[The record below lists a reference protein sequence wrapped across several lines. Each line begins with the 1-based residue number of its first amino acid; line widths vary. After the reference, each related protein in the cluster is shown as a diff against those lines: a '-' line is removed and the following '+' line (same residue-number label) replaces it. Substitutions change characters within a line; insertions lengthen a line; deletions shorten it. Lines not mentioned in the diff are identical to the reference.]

1 MLYPMQITPYADVNR
16 MLELL
21 QSRIGEAL
29 EASLVG
35 LYLSG
40 SLVTG
45 DFDLDVSDID
55 LVAVTASALTEA
67 ELDRLE
73 TMHREI
79 AIAEKTWDNRIEVIY
94 VSVDA
99 LKTFR
104 VRPSKIAVTSP
115 GEPFHTLDAGTDW
128 LINWYVVREKSIT
141 LLGPSPETL
150 IDSISKQE
158 LIEWVR
164 DHVKGWREWIK
175 KISHRNGQ
183 VYATLT
189 MCRALCTVTTGDFR
203 SKRQSALWVEHY
215 LPEWAPFIKDALR
228 SWREDWYKEG
238 LDPEVTRPETE
249 RFVNVVI
256 DQIVGTE

>member
-1 MLYPMQITPYADVNR
+1 MLYPMQITPFADVNR

-29 EASLVG
+29 EANLVG

-55 LVAVTASALTEA
+55 LVAVTASVLTA
-67 ELDRLE
+67 TELDRLE
-73 TMHREI
+73 VMHRAI
-79 AIAEKTWDNRIEVIY
+79 AISEKTWDNRIEVAYI
-94 VSVDA
+94 SARA

-104 VRPSKIAVTSP
+104 TYGSTIGITSP
-115 GEPFHTLDAGTDW
+115 GEPFHTREAGKDW
-128 LINWYVVREKSIT
+128 LINWYVVREKGIT
-141 LLGPSPETL
+141 LRGPPPETL
-150 IDSISKQE
+150 IDPISKPE

-164 DHVKGWREWIK
+164 DHVTGLREWIK
-175 KISHRNGQ
+175 KRSHRNGQ

-189 MCRALCTVTTGDFR
+189 MCRALYTVTTGDFV
-203 SKRQSALWVEHY
+203 SKRQSAGWVEQK
-215 LPEWAPFIKDALR
+215 LPEWAPFIRETLR
-228 SWREDWYKEG
+228 AWREDWYNPSV
-238 LDPEVTRPETE
+238 DPELTSEDTV

-256 DQIVGTE
+256 DRIVGTE